1 MISIYLR
8 RDYSKNKLKDI
19 LKEIKRFAPREL
31 TYGFENIE
39 ADVNIEELL
48 RNDVDIFYSVS
59 SSYPDDI
66 NILVGD
72 SGYMIMYQDDY
83 LTINGMRV
91 VLEEELVW
99 IKY

>member
-19 LKEIKRFAPREL
+19 LKDIKRFAPREL
-31 TYGFENIE
+31 TYGVENME
-39 ADVNIEELL
+39 VDVNIEGLL
-48 RNDVDIFYSVS
+48 RDDVDIFYSVS
-59 SSYPDDI
+59 SGYPDDI

-83 LTINGMRV
+83 LTINGLES
-91 VLEEELVW
+91 VLEGAFV
-99 IKY
+99 